1 VIAAG
6 QLNVKI
12 RCAGAGFSWSP
23 LFPDEN
29 QILMDLSML
38 STTPR
43 ISFNSAEVS
52 VPKHFLTT

>member
-1 VIAAG
+1 
-6 QLNVKI
+6 VKI